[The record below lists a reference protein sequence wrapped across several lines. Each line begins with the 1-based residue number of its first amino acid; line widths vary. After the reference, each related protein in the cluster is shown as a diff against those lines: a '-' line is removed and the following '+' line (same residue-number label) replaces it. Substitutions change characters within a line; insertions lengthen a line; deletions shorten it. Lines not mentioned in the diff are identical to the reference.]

1 MYKLEY
7 SKQVIKELDKLDIY
21 QRRKIINWIER
32 NLLNT
37 ENPRAKGKALTN
49 NLKGKWRYRIED
61 YRLICEIKD
70 EELIIL
76 AISVGHRSKIYI

>member
-1 MYKLEY
+1 MKYDLRTTERFNREFK
-7 SKQVIKELDKLDIY
+7 KLDKHT
-21 QRRKIINWIER
+21 QKNWIVK
-32 NLLNT
+32 NLGNT
-37 ENPRAKGKALTN
+37 ENLRAKGKALTN